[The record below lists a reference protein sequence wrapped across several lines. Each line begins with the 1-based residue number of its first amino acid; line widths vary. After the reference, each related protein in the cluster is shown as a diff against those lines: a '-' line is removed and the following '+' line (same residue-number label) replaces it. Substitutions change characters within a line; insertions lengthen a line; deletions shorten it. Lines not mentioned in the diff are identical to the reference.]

1 MTNTLSFRNSKKKCN
16 RVIMERNNSEMKMNG
31 NENHIFIIINQ

>member
-16 RVIMERNNSEMKMNG
+16 RVIMERNKSG